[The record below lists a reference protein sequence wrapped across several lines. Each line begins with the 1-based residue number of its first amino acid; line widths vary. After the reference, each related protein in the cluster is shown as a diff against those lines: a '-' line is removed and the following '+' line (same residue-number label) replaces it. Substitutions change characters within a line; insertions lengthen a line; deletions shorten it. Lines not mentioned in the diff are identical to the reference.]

1 VLDQAVPANCK
12 GFPAA
17 PQHTVAPKDAVFA
30 NLVSGMLS
38 IGKIA
43 LGQHRYYEQQVA
55 CGGDDYYSGRGEA
68 PGEWAG
74 AGADALGL
82 SGRVSGEQ
90 FGALIAGLHPQDASV
105 RLRASAQDPK
115 VAAFDLTFSAPK
127 SLSVMFAIAPEHIS
141 GELVGCHEE
150 AVRGALGYLEDEAV
164 MVRRG
169 HGGERVERAG
179 GLIAAAYRHRMSR
192 ALDPQLHT
200 HVVAANLA
208 RGSDGRFTALHG
220 TALYR
225 AAKTAGYLYQ
235 AHLRALVT
243 ERLGLEW
250 GGVHKGAAELAG
262 VQRPVLEHFSKRR
275 HEMLRDA
282 LAGGIGLG
290 SKAAAESAAL
300 ATRERKQYGVET
312 HTWREEV
319 RARAGE
325 LGLGKEDLADLIDAG
340 RERVTGGLKA
350 QDRGDARGLGDHLVS
365 AEGLT
370 ERSNTFDER
379 AVIQEFAAAAD
390 QGALVG
396 EVRGHAQR
404 FAERRDVIATSRGEM
419 TTAELVACERRL
431 VAAAVGRAGERS
443 GIVDPVHVE
452 RAIATADRP
461 LTAEQAAAVRAVTCT
476 GHGVSVIQA
485 LAGTGKTYTAGVLRQ
500 AYESAGYQVL
510 GVAPTGRAARELTE
524 EAGAPA
530 RTMDRLLLDLEQL
543 GDELPPGC
551 VLILDEAGMAATRP
565 SARLLQA
572 AERAGAKVIAVGDP
586 GQLASVQAGG
596 WLGAVG
602 RALGTLRLT
611 EVMRQRDPGERRALG
626 ALHDRVPA
634 RYLEW
639 AGQAGRI
646 ETFGGQAGACEQALS
661 EWGAVAVAVGPSQ
674 AVMIARDNDT
684 RAVLNGAARELWR
697 ALGLLGPEHT
707 YGSVEVAVG
716 DRVICRRNDR
726 IVDVDNGMRGTVRH
740 IDDHRVVIDTDS
752 GLVRELPPAY
762 VAEHLEHAY
771 ALTGHGM
778 QGGTVE
784 TALVVASP
792 RDLTAGWSYTALSR
806 ARGQTRLLIY
816 DHQPAAERSQYAPEQ
831 PTTTAAHSDLL
842 ARVQRRMIER
852 DDEDL
857 AIEQLPQPSRADDA
871 ELAGSR
877 ALATEPPQE
886 LAAALAEPT
895 PPATAT
901 PARLRQLRERIEQ
914 LRTQLQALPTRELQ
928 RIEEADE
935 RALTLSTQRE
945 QLAEQLALLPEPGRR
960 FGREHDPHAIER
972 TQLTSALEA
981 HDRELHAALTERTHL
996 ERELGDPD
1004 EIRTERDG
1012 LEGAIGQSTQEH
1024 TALGDELAERELH
1037 TPGAWVRDT
1046 FGERPDGSR
1055 ARDAWENG
1063 VRQVARYRMRY
1074 EVSDSGDALGPR
1086 PKPREQQRD
1095 WERAHKVITRDQRR
1109 LGRDVASELNVDLG
1123 IGF

>member
-1 VLDQAVPANCK
+1 
-12 GFPAA
+12 
-17 PQHTVAPKDAVFA
+17 
-30 NLVSGMLS
+30 MLS

-55 CGGDDYYSGRGEA
+55 GGGDDYYSGRGEA
-68 PGEWAG
+68 PGEWVGSG
-74 AGADALGL
+74 AEELGL

-90 FGALIAGLHPQDASV
+90 FGALIAGLNPQDPGV
-105 RLRASAQDPK
+105 RLRASTHDPK

-127 SLSVMFAIAPEHIS
+127 SLSVLFAVAPERIS
-141 GELVGCHEE
+141 GGLVACHEE

-220 TALYR
+220 SPLYR
-225 AAKTAGYLYQ
+225 AAKTAGFLYQ

-250 GGVHKGAAELAG
+250 GGVHKGAAELTG
-262 VQRPVLEHFSKRR
+262 VQRPMLEEFSKRR
-275 HEMLRDA
+275 REMRREA

-300 ATRERKQYGVET
+300 ATRERKQYGIET

-325 LGLGKEDLADLIDAG
+325 LGLGKDELADLIDAG
-340 RERVTGGLKA
+340 RQRLTGGHVE
-350 QDRGDARGLGDHLVS
+350 RGEVDEPGLGDHLAG

-379 AVIQEFAAAAD
+379 AVIQEFAAAAS

-396 EVRGHAQR
+396 EVRGQAQR
-404 FAERRDVIATSRGEM
+404 FAERADVLATSRGEM

-431 VAAAVGRAGERS
+431 IAAAVGRAGEGS
-443 GIVDPVHVE
+443 GIVDPVHAE
-452 RAIATADRP
+452 RAIAAADRP
-461 LTAEQAAAVRAVTCT
+461 LTAEQAAAVRAVTST

-500 AYESAGYQVL
+500 AYESAGHQVL

-524 EAGAPA
+524 EAGVPA
-530 RTMDRLLLDLEQL
+530 RTLDRMLLDLEQL

-572 AERAGAKVIAVGDP
+572 AERAGAKVIVIGDP

-596 WLGAVG
+596 WLAAVG
-602 RALGTLRLT
+602 RELGTIRLT

-626 ALHDRVPA
+626 ALHDHLPQ

-639 AGQAGRI
+639 AGQAARI
-646 ETFGGQAGACEQALS
+646 ETFNGHADATEQAMS
-661 EWGAVAVAVGPSQ
+661 EWEVAAAEVGPSQ

-684 RAVLNGAARELWR
+684 RAVLNDAARELWR

-726 IVDVDNGMRGTVRH
+726 MVDVDNGMRGTVRDL
-740 IDDHRVVIDTDS
+740 DDHRAVIDTDS
-752 GLVRELPPAY
+752 GLVRELPAAY

-806 ARGQTRLLIY
+806 ARGQTRLLIH
-816 DHQPAAERSQYAPEQ
+816 DHQLAEERSEFAPAEQ
-831 PTTTAAHSDLL
+831 APTAARSDLL
-842 ARVQRRMIER
+842 ARVQRRMLER

-857 AIEQLPQPSRADDA
+857 AIEQLPAAGRADDPA
-871 ELAGSR
+871 IADAR

-886 LAAALAEPT
+886 RAAVIAEAT
-895 PPATAT
+895 PPAAAT
-901 PARLRQLRERIEQ
+901 PARLRELRERIEQ
-914 LRTQLQALPTRELQ
+914 PLTQLRALPTRELQ
-928 RIEEADE
+928 RVEDLDE
-935 RALTLSTQRE
+935 RALTLTTQRE
-945 QLAEQLALLPEPGRR
+945 QLADRIALLPEPARR
-960 FGREHDPHAIER
+960 FGRVHDPHAIER
-972 TQLTSALEA
+972 TQLTSSLEA
-981 HDRELHAALTERTHL
+981 HDRELHVALTERTHL
-996 ERELGDPD
+996 ERDLGNPD
-1004 EIRTERDG
+1004 EIRAEHDDLER
-1012 LEGAIGQSTQEH
+1012 AIEQSTKEH
-1024 TALGDELAERELH
+1024 SAVRNELAERELQ
-1037 TPGAWVRDT
+1037 TPGAWVRGT

-1055 ARDAWENG
+1055 AGEAWENH
-1063 VRQVARYRMRY
+1063 VRQVARYRLEY
-1074 EVSDSGDALGPR
+1074 EVTYPSDALGPR
-1086 PKPREQQRD
+1086 PEQHEQQHR
-1095 WERAHKVITRDQRR
+1095 WERAREAVDLAQRR
-1109 LGRDVASELNVDLG
+1109 LGREEAIERG
-1123 IGF
+1123 IGIDH